1 MRASGW
7 QIFLAML
14 RLPLIAW
21 HLGRAG
27 TLGHM
32 AQVTL
37 LPAWM
42 RRFCSLVDS
51 LIRSRGAR
59 HDAGSALAEA
69 LIRLGPGFI
78 KFGQALST
86 RADLIGPQMAH
97 SLSLLQDRLP
107 AFAPDLARRQVA
119 SEAGCPID
127 GIFRR
132 FDDVPVAAASI
143 AQVHYAELIDGR
155 QVAVKLLRPGI
166 RRRMQSDTTLFYSLA
181 RILEWLAP
189 NMQRLKLVTAVDQFT
204 QISDFELDLRLEA
217 AGAGKLAENMA
228 DDEGIHVPWVD
239 LEHTTTAMLVI
250 EWIEGIRIDDV
261 DALTA
266 AGHDIERI
274 TEVAA
279 RCFFNQVFRD
289 GFFHADMHPGN
300 IFIAADGTLVPID
313 FGIMGHIDE
322 YTRRVYAEI
331 LFGFIKRDYKRV
343 AQVHFEAGYV
353 PQDQDVDEFARAL
366 RAVGEP
372 IFGMDAS
379 NISMGRLLSYLIEV
393 TERFGMETRTE
404 LILLQRTMVVV
415 EGVARSLNPQINIWE
430 VARPI
435 VEGYIKSN
443 LGPAAV
449 LNDLTTTLK
458 VLARFGP
465 RLPSLVE
472 QALIKQSNPEPQ
484 IVKRSWNGSLKP
496 FGLGFIFACAA
507 ILVLLLC
514 IPIDFN

>member
-1 MRASGW
+1 MRVSAL
-7 QIFLAML
+7 QMMLAMF
-14 RLPLIAW
+14 RLPVIAW

-27 TLGHM
+27 ALGHI
-32 AQVTL
+32 AQITL
-37 LPAWM
+37 LPGWM
-42 RRFCSLVDS
+42 RHLCGSLDRMV
-51 LIRSRGAR
+51 RSGNAR
-59 HDAGSALAEA
+59 RDAGGALAEA

-127 GIFRR
+127 DIFRR

-143 AQVHYAELIDGR
+143 AQVHYAELLDGR

-261 DALTA
+261 DALAA

-313 FGIMGHIDE
+313 FGIMGHLDFADRLFLARLLTAMID
-322 YTRRVYAEI
+322 
-331 LFGFIKRDYKRV
+331 RDYDAV
-343 AQVHFEAGYV
+343 ARLHADAGMLDDTV
-353 PQDQDVDEFARAL
+353 PLPSFAQSI
-366 RAVGEP
+366 RAVAEP
-372 IFGMDAS
+372 VMGKALGDVSLGTVLGQIFQLS
-379 NISMGRLLSYLIEV
+379 N
-393 TERFGMETRTE
+393 RFA
-404 LILLQRTMVVV
+404 IDVQPQFNLLQKTMMMA
-415 EGVARSLNPQINIWE
+415 EGVARQLNPEANMWMLARPLAGEWMQDQASFAKRAE
-430 VARPI
+430 SLLDEAMMLVARLPRI
-435 VEGYIKSN
+435 LNALEARQEPTPVASKSSWPFVTA
-443 LGPAAV
+443 L
-449 LNDLTTTLK
+449 
-458 VLARFGP
+458 LALAIAF
-465 RLPSLVE
+465 V
-472 QALIKQSNPEPQ
+472 A
-484 IVKRSWNGSLKP
+484 
-496 FGLGFIFACAA
+496 IFT
-507 ILVLLLC
+507 
-514 IPIDFN
+514 